1 MTKPTTCNAS
11 VKEVGRFLASYAD
24 LLFASGST
32 CIRLEKNSRR
42 IARAADMEADVMILP
57 HHIQV
62 RVTDS
67 HGNVTTNMTDIK
79 ERPNSFLINAEL
91 SRLSWAIA
99 DGHVTIGHAARQ
111 LHRIANTPRVT
122 PWVELLLV
130 ALANASF
137 CRLFGGDLCAMAI
150 VFIATAAGYAL
161 KQLLMQRKVDFR
173 IVVVCCSFLSAIIAS
188 ADTIFSL
195 GTTPQVA
202 IGTSVLYLVP
212 GIPFINSFC
221 DMLDRHY
228 ICAFG
233 RLMNAVVTTAC
244 LSVGL
249 CMAMMVMHID
259 MF

>member
-1 MTKPTTCNAS
+1 M
-11 VKEVGRFLASYAD
+11 EMGRFITAYAD
-24 LLFASGST
+24 LLFSSGST
-32 CIRLEKNSRR
+32 CIRLEKNAKR
-42 IARAADMEADVMILP
+42 IAAAASMEADVMILP

-67 HGNVTTNMTDIK
+67 HGGTFNSMTDIK
-79 ERPNSFLINAEL
+79 ERPNSYAINTEL
-91 SRLSWAIA
+91 SRLSWDIA
-99 DGHVTIGHAARQ
+99 EGLTTISQATERMGHIARS
-111 LHRIANTPRVT
+111 PRVT
-122 PWVELLLV
+122 NWVELLLV
-130 ALANASF
+130 SLANASF
-137 CRLFGGDLCAMAI
+137 CRLFGGDFAAMAI
-150 VFIATAAGYAL
+150 VFLATASGYAL
-161 KQLLMQRKVDFR
+161 KQFMMQRHIDYR
-173 IVVVCCSFLSAIIAS
+173 VVAMACAFVSAVIAS
-188 ADTIFSL
+188 ADSMFSL
-195 GTTPQVA
+195 GSTPQVA

-249 CMAMMVMHID
+249 CLAMMLMHIG